1 MNKTSYEE
9 EIKMKEYKEINTEK
23 LEKVSGGSHQPAART
38 QDGNVSGRMRHER
51 DFLPVVGIYTNW

>member
-1 MNKTSYEE
+1 
-9 EIKMKEYKEINTEK
+9 MKEYKEINTEK

-38 QDGNVSGRMRHER
+38 QDGNVSGRMRRER